1 MEKIAEQF
9 TQLKELLIE
18 YFDSNVEYY
27 KFTGFEKL
35 MRLVVAITFVG
46 VVFVLIALA
55 MLFSGIGVAIWLG
68 DLLENEIAGYLCIGL
83 FYLLL
88 LFLVYLLKKPLIERP
103 LIKFFHQFLF
113 KDEIKKE
120 NQN

>member
-1 MEKIAEQF
+1 MEKIAGQF
-9 TQLKELLIE
+9 TQLKELLVE
-18 YFDSNVEYY
+18 YFDSNVEYF

-35 MRLVVAITFVG
+35 MRLVVAIMFVAI
-46 VVFVLIALA
+46 VFVLVALA
-55 MLFSGIGVAIWLG
+55 MFFSGIGFAIWLG
-68 DLLENEIAGYLCIGL
+68 DLLGNEIAGYLCIGL

-113 KDEIKKE
+113 NDEIKKG
-120 NQN
+120 

>member
-18 YFDSNVEYY
+18 YFDSSVEYY
-27 KFTGFEKL
+27 KFAGFEKL
-35 MRLVVAITFVG
+35 MRLVVGMTFVA
-46 VVFVLIALA
+46 VFFVLIVLTI
-55 MLFSGIGVAIWLG
+55 LFFGFGVAIWLG
-68 DLLENEIAGYLCIGL
+68 NLLENEVAGYLAIGL

-88 LFLVYLLKKPLIERP
+88 LFLVYFLKKPLIERP

-113 KDEIKKE
+113 KEENKK
-120 NQN
+120 NR